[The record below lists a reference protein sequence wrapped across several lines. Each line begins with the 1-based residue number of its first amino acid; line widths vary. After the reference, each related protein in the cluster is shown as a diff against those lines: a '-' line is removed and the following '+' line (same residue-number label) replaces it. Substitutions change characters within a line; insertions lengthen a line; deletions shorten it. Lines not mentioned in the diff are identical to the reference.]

1 MIKKVLSLAM
11 ATLLFVGLKAQSVE
25 TVQVKIGDGA
35 ERAYQVAINHN
46 GELTQNALKHCLEKE
61 GKLKSKKKDGFIAY
75 LNQTYNRL
83 CSSAINLYTKVEE
96 QGKKADKTA
105 LVTMCAKPMDLT
117 VDVNVVNSAVIQFL
131 EEFSLYVDKYEAY
144 EKMEI
149 EQENLKKAQKVQ
161 EKAVSEKEKIEKN
174 IKKDEEKI
182 SDKKK
187 DIEKYKEKIKDCE
200 KDIKDLENEIAKNK
214 EKKTNAEKAVQEA
227 NDNVKAV
234 EAEVKKYEALS
245 K

>member
-1 MIKKVLSLAM
+1 MIKRVLSLAI
-11 ATLLFVGLKAQSVE
+11 ATLVCVGLKAQSVE
-25 TVQVKIGDGA
+25 TVQIKIGDGA

-46 GELTQNALKHCLEKE
+46 SELTQNALKHRLEKE

-75 LNQTYNRL
+75 LDQTYNTL

-96 QGKKADKTA
+96 QGKKGDKA
-105 LVTMCAKPMDLT
+105 AIVTMCAKPMDLT

-131 EEFSLYVDKYEAY
+131 EGFSLYVDKYEAL
-144 EKMEI
+144 EKMEV

-161 EKAVSEKEKIEKN
+161 EKALSEKEKIEKN
-174 IKKDEEKI
+174 IKKDQDKI
-182 SDKKK
+182 NDKKK

-200 KDIKDLENEIAKNK
+200 KDIKDLENEIKKNTD
-214 EKKTNAEKAVQEA
+214 KKAEAEKSLQEA

-234 EAEVKKYEALS
+234 ETEVKKYEALS